1 MAVKSD
7 AKNEKAPR
15 DPVRRW
21 TLIVLGLIVVLFFY
35 SIIADRLT
43 PYTSQATVQAFVVR
57 MAPEVAGR
65 VIEVNVADNQR
76 VKGGDVLFRLDP
88 QPFELALQQAEAK
101 LAGVGQSIGA
111 NTAAVSS
118 AQERLIEAKAKRDN
132 VREQASRV
140 LQLVEKGVYAKARAD
155 TANKELEVTE
165 AKVREAESEVERAR
179 QELGPQGNDN
189 PQFREALAAAEQAKL
204 NLVRTTVL
212 APSDGVITNLQLTEG
227 EFVASGEAA
236 LTFIDTRDV
245 WLNANFRENSLEK
258 VKPGDPVE
266 LVLDTLP
273 GRIFAAKVQSVGW
286 GVSQGSIDPD
296 TGLPKINESMG
307 LVRNPQRFTVKIEPN
322 REDYVPGSVRY
333 GSQAN
338 VIVYATNNAVVNAI
352 GAFWIRTRS
361 DPDLCQLA
369 PPPSRRPTMPAR
381 AMRSP
386 SGSPLPPPWASRS
399 ASCSAGTSPSCR
411 PCSPFNSC
419 PGAGP

>member
-1 MAVKSD
+1 MAVND
-7 AKNEKAPR
+7 TKNEKTPR
-15 DPVRRW
+15 DPVRQW

-35 SIIADRLT
+35 SIFADRLT

-65 VIEVNVADNQR
+65 VIEVNVTDNQR

-111 NTAAVSS
+111 STAAVSS

-140 LQLVEKGVYAKARAD
+140 LQLVEKGVYPKARAD
-155 TANKELEVTE
+155 TANKELEVAE
-165 AKVREAESEVERAR
+165 SEVREAESEVEKAR

-212 APSDGVITNLQLTEG
+212 APSDGVITNLQLTNG
-227 EFVASGEAA
+227 EFVAAGEAT

-258 VKPGDPVE
+258 VKPGHPVE
-266 LVLDTLP
+266 LVLDILP
-273 GRIFAAKVQSVGW
+273 GRIFAAKVQSISW

-296 TGLPKINESMG
+296 TGLPKINESTG

-322 REDYVPGSVRY
+322 RKDYVPGGALY

-338 VIVYATNNAVVNAI
+338 VIIYATDNAVVNAI
-352 GAFWIRTRS
+352 GALWIRLVAILTY
-361 DPDLCQLA
+361 
-369 PPPSRRPTMPAR
+369 
-381 AMRSP
+381 
-386 SGSPLPPPWASRS
+386 AS
-399 ASCSAGTSPSCR
+399 
-411 PCSPFNSC
+411 
-419 PGAGP
+419 

>member
-1 MAVKSD
+1 MTAKSD
-7 AKNEKAPR
+7 AKKDGAPS

-21 TLIVLGLIVVLFFY
+21 TLIVLGLIVVLFLY
-35 SIIADRLT
+35 SLIADRLT

-65 VIEVNVADNQR
+65 VIEVNVVDNQR

-88 QPFELALQQAEAK
+88 QPFDLALQQADAK

-111 NTAAVSS
+111 DTAAVSS

-155 TANKELEVTE
+155 TANKELDVSESQ
-165 AKVREAESEVERAR
+165 VREAESELERAR

-204 NLVRTTVL
+204 DLVRTTVL
-212 APSDGVITNLQLTEG
+212 APSDGVITNLQLTNG
-227 EFVASGEAA
+227 EFVAAGEAA

-245 WLNANFRENSLEK
+245 WLNANFRENSLEN

-273 GRIFAAKVQSVGW
+273 GRVFDAKVQSVGW

-296 TGLPKINESMG
+296 TGLPKINESTG

-322 REDYVPGSVRY
+322 RDDYVRGSVRY

-338 VIVYATNNAVVNAI
+338 IIVYATNNAFVNAI
-352 GAFWIRTRS
+352 GAFWIRLVAILTY
-361 DPDLCQLA
+361 
-369 PPPSRRPTMPAR
+369 
-381 AMRSP
+381 
-386 SGSPLPPPWASRS
+386 AS
-399 ASCSAGTSPSCR
+399 
-411 PCSPFNSC
+411 
-419 PGAGP
+419 

>member
-1 MAVKSD
+1 VSTEAS
-7 AKNEKAPR
+7 NEKAAR

-35 SIIADRLT
+35 SILADRLT

-65 VIEVNVADNQR
+65 VIEVNVTDNQR
-76 VKGGDVLFRLDP
+76 VRGGDVLFRLDP
-88 QPFELALQQAEAK
+88 QPFELALQQADAK

-155 TANKELEVTE
+155 TANKELDVSESQ
-165 AKVREAESEVERAR
+165 VREAESELERAR
-179 QELGPQGNDN
+179 QELGPQGTDN
-189 PQFREALAAAEQAKL
+189 PEFREALAAAEQAKL
-204 NLVRTTVL
+204 DRVHTTVL
-212 APSDGVITNLQLTEG
+212 APSDGVITNLQLTNG
-227 EFVASGEAA
+227 EFVAAGEAA
-236 LTFIDTRDV
+236 LTFIDTQDV
-245 WLNANFRENSLEK
+245 WLNANFRENSLEN

-273 GRIFAAKVQSVGW
+273 GRVFDAKVQSVGW

-296 TGLPKINESMG
+296 TGLPKINESTG

-322 REDYVPGSVRY
+322 RDDYAPGNVRY

-338 VIVYATNNAVVNAI
+338 IIVYATNNAIVNAI
-352 GAFWIRTRS
+352 GAFWIRLVAILTY
-361 DPDLCQLA
+361 
-369 PPPSRRPTMPAR
+369 
-381 AMRSP
+381 
-386 SGSPLPPPWASRS
+386 AS
-399 ASCSAGTSPSCR
+399 
-411 PCSPFNSC
+411 
-419 PGAGP
+419 